1 MRPKASVIG
10 GVLLA
15 LAVLNT
21 GSLAGSVQRAESG
34 RNQGQQSGRRSGNQ
48 SRGPND
54 PKVRLPFW
62 KDPAVIKEIR
72 LTAEQAKQIDKLWND
87 RLKEMLG
94 RVEEMHKQ
102 EDEFK
107 RLVMGR
113 TVSPDVVAL
122 QADRVEAQRTL
133 LYKSRAVML
142 YRMSLVLTA
151 DQHKGMKTIWDRMF
165 GFTSDHG
172 NSGGRGR

>member
-1 MRPKASVIG
+1 
-10 GVLLA
+10 
-15 LAVLNT
+15 
-21 GSLAGSVQRAESG
+21 
-34 RNQGQQSGRRSGNQ
+34 
-48 SRGPND
+48 
-54 PKVRLPFW
+54 LPFW

-165 GFTSDHG
+165 GFTSDHA
-172 NSGGRGR
+172 NSGARGRQMFPALPSAIHAHEQGAQALDPAGKDSITTRNWATVLRFTPRPALANRSNRRP